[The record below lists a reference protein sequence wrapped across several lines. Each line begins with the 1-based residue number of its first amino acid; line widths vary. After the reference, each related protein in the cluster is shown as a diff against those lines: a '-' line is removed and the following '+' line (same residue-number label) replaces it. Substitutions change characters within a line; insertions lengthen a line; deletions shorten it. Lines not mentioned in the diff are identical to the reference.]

1 MSKLENRW
9 IKAAWR
15 RKTLKVENAVVS
27 EAWTTM
33 EGVGVIFK
41 FTGYAIQ
48 LGGERIEQELKPTW
62 NRMKTAPQK
71 GAKQMR
77 IETYQFKMQ
86 QSRFFRE
93 WKEECYL
100 WLTQNIHT

>member
-1 MSKLENRW
+1 M
-9 IKAAWR
+9 
-15 RKTLKVENAVVS
+15 
-27 EAWTTM
+27 
-33 EGVGVIFK
+33 IFK

-48 LGGERIEQELKPTW
+48 LGGERIEQEWKPTW

-93 WKEECYL
+93 
-100 WLTQNIHT
+100 